1 MLAVPQEMRL
11 TFTIANNICTL
22 LMPVYKYGIAMFYIY
37 ISIYVYIYIYS
48 HTLER
53 DKEKDLVFPGKW
65 FDWRAP
71 ELSTEEGIHDNIS
84 T

>member
-1 MLAVPQEMRL
+1 MLALPQEMRL
-11 TFTIANNICTL
+11 IFTIANNICTL

-37 ISIYVYIYIYS
+37 LYMSISIYIYS

-53 DKEKDLVFPGKW
+53 DKEKRSNIPGNLFGGLPNQVQK
-65 FDWRAP
+65 
-71 ELSTEEGIHDNIS
+71 EGIRDSIS